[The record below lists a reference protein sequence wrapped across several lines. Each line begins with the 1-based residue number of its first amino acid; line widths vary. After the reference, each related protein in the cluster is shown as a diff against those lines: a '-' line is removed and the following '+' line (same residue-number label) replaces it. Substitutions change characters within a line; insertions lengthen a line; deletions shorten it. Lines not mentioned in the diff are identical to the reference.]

1 MASLGIADGD
11 TVELCDAAQVLVLH
25 LLVGDVWWHLI
36 DFIIKVAAENR
47 QDLGMAIFS
56 MAFLSVVVLAGTCKY
71 SFF

>member
-1 MASLGIADGD
+1 M
-11 TVELCDAAQVLVLH
+11 
-25 LLVGDVWWHLI
+25 

-56 MAFLSVVVLAGTCKY
+56 MAFLSVVILAGTCKY